1 MITVV
6 SGTLHERQFVQ
17 QFADPMYRQRYKVF
31 YERLG
36 WQVSVANG
44 KEVDEF
50 DDQDSVYLLTTSY
63 TGRVIGG
70 WRLRPTMRP
79 YMLSKVFP
87 QLLYGAK
94 APMDRSIWE
103 ISRFAVEADVIEADV
118 IKERGPSF
126 GFGHAARALL
136 AGTVEFAVRVGMTQ
150 CVMVVSVALE
160 RLLRSFGLRLH
171 RFGPP
176 MRIGHVMSVAVWLDV
191 DLHTRSTLFGE
202 PIPMLAAA

>member
-1 MITVV
+1 MINVV

-31 YERLG
+31 FERLG
-36 WQVSVANG
+36 WQVSVSEG
-44 KEVDEF
+44 REVDEF
-50 DDQDSVYLLTTSY
+50 DDADSVYVLTTN
-63 TGRVIGG
+63 RDDEVIGG

-87 QLLYGAK
+87 QLLHGAP

-103 ISRFAVEADVIEADV
+103 ISRFAVETGS
-118 IKERGPSF
+118 KPGPAY
-126 GFGHAARALL
+126 GFGTAARALL
-136 AGTVEFAVRVGMTQ
+136 AGTVHFALRVGMTQ

-160 RLLRSFGLRLH
+160 RLLRSFGLDLH

-176 MRIGHVMSVAVWLDV
+176 VRVGQVMSVAVWLDV
-191 DLHTRSTLFGE
+191 DVHTRSVLLGE
-202 PIPMLAAA
+202 RSPLLAAA

>member
-36 WQVSVANG
+36 WQVSVRNG

-50 DDQDSVYLLTTSY
+50 DDQDSVYVLTTAQS
-63 TGRVIGG
+63 GEVIGG

-79 YMLSKVFP
+79 YMLSDVFP
-87 QLLYGAK
+87 ELLYGSK
-94 APMDRSIWE
+94 APTDRTVWE
-103 ISRFAVEADVIEADV
+103 ISRFAIEAGDR
-118 IKERGPSF
+118 KGPSY
-126 GFGHAARALL
+126 GFGNAARALL
-136 AGTVEFAVRVGMTQ
+136 AGTLEFATRVGMTQ

-176 MRIGHVMSVAVWLDV
+176 KRIGRVMSVAVWLDV
-191 DLHTRSTLFGE
+191 DLHTRCTLLGE
-202 PIPMLAAA
+202 PTPMLAAA

>member
-17 QFADPMYRQRYKVF
+17 QFAEPMYRQRYKVF

-36 WQVSVANG
+36 WQVSVTNG
-44 KEVDEF
+44 REVDEF
-50 DDQDSVYLLTTSY
+50 DDEDSVYVLTTDQR
-63 TGRVIGG
+63 GVVIGG

-79 YMLSKVFP
+79 YMLSNVFP
-87 QLLYGAK
+87 DLLYGAK

-103 ISRFAVEADVIEADV
+103 ISRFAVEAGNM
-118 IKERGPSF
+118 RRPSY
-126 GFGHAARALL
+126 GFGYAARALL
-136 AGTVEFAVRVGMTQ
+136 AGTVQFAVKVGMTQ

-160 RLLRSFGLRLH
+160 RLLRAFGLKLH

-176 MRIGHVMSVAVWLDV
+176 MRIGRVMSVAVWLDV
-191 DLHTRSTLFGE
+191 DLHTRSTLLGE
-202 PIPMLAAA
+202 PTPMLAAA